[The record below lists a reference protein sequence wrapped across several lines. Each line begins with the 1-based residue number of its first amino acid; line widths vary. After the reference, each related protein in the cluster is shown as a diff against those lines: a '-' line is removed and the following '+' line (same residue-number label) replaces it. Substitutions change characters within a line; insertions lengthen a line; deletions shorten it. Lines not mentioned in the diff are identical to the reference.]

1 MTKCPQEVTKGEK
14 IFLGG
19 LQFEGD
25 TVQGSVKVMVLG
37 AFPGSRSLQPR
48 FYNCCNLGVVDAKRR
63 QEVGQKYENLKICP
77 Q

>member
-1 MTKCPQEVTKGEK
+1 M
-14 IFLGG
+14 GG

-48 FYNCCNLGVVDAKRR
+48 FYNCCYLGVVDAKRR